1 MEEKGRVVLRQ
12 NRSWRSLP
20 KLSLLQEEKKTNKTE
35 QEKNDQLTRRYNV
48 ERSKDGEIQNERER
62 TSTASSGGTTY
73 YVIRSG

>member
-62 TSTASSGGTTY
+62 EPVLPPQVGLH
-73 YVIRSG
+73 IM